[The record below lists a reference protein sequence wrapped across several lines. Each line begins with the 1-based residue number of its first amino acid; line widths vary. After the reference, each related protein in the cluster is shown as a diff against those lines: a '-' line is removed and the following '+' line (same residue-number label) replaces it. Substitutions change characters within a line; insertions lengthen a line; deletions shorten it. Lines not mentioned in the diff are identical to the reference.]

1 VKGLPLF
8 RVREWVRS
16 VRDRVAQFGYTKTA
30 LVLAL
35 TIIEGVIVARYCYSF
50 ITGYIVPDEAY
61 YYNTYVL
68 DRQPI
73 MSYREVFLTIF
84 MMFFGPVKSVWQFFA
99 SAFAF
104 SSLCAIGTIIV
115 SYKLVKRL
123 QPSDKVSGLLLLS
136 LPLFPVLV
144 VMAATAT
151 TEPLGLLF
159 AMTGVYLTLR
169 YVQEGSSVSALLSGA
184 SFILAYKVREPY
196 LLLAAGFVLLYMVV
210 AAKRRTGRGFLAYLI
225 PVLPWFPVPV
235 RLQPLDFAQ
244 PVLALVTGLVS
255 RLPAYFSAL
264 LSVWT
269 PVPPA
274 TTATT
279 ATTAC
284 AVTAAT
290 TACAV
295 TASTA
300 AITATPAVTLPPIL
314 PPVETLLNPT
324 VSVATSSSPH
334 PELAEALGLG
344 LFYGYNPLFAVF
356 ALASVALAV
365 YLLLR
370 SRSSEASF
378 VLLSMILSLG
388 TFAVSV
394 MFTIVA
400 NPTAVTAWTSTLVRA
415 AHTSLPSF
423 VGFGGLYQRLK
434 PKRVAVLIMV
444 TMLLMSTQVPGF
456 AATFQRSLSREP
468 VDRLSLDYRAP
479 YYRMY
484 LIAEDSGKTLVFGGL
499 HMRGIRIYMSMLPNV
514 KLVPVPGTID
524 ELRGWLAIGWDAVFL
539 YDDWV
544 TIAVPEMI
552 GAYPSYYG
560 EILKSRE
567 FGGHALETLWVDGE
581 SYALKMTTLSPVLCT
596 GSMSDTAAS
605 SSSALFL
612 GESRPSASS
621 ITLTSEALVP
631 SGHGYLSTNTKL
643 AGDFFS
649 HNEFR
654 TVSEISAD
662 FEHYDI
668 PVQG

>member
-1 VKGLPLF
+1 MKGLTLF

-84 MMFFGPVKSVWQFFA
+84 MMFFGPVKNVWQFFA
-99 SAFAF
+99 SAFVY
-104 SSLCAIGTIIV
+104 SSLCAIGTIVI

-123 QPSDKVSGLLLLS
+123 QPSDQVSGLLLLS

-269 PVPPA
+269 SVPP
-274 TTATT
+274 
-279 ATTAC
+279 
-284 AVTAAT
+284 
-290 TACAV
+290 
-295 TASTA
+295 
-300 AITATPAVTLPPIL
+300 ATPAVTLPPIL

-378 VLLSMILSLG
+378 VLLSVILSLG

-400 NPTAVTAWTSTLVRA
+400 NPTAVTGWTSTLVRA

-434 PKRVAVLIMV
+434 PRRVAVLIIV
-444 TMLLMSTQVPGF
+444 TMLLLSTQVPSF
-456 AATFQRSLSREP
+456 AATFQKSLSLEP

>member
-35 TIIEGVIVARYCYSF
+35 TIIEGVIIARYCYSF
-50 ITGYIVPDEAY
+50 ITGYIVPDEAW

-99 SAFAF
+99 SAFVY
-104 SSLCAIGTIIV
+104 SSLCAIGTIVI

-123 QPSDKVSGLLLLS
+123 QPSDQVSGLLLLS

-169 YVQEGSSVSALLSGA
+169 YVQEGSSVNALLSGA

-235 RLQPLDFAQ
+235 RLQPFDFAQ

-264 LSVWT
+264 LSLWT

-274 TTATT
+274 TTSTT
-279 ATTAC
+279 S
-284 AVTAAT
+284 TAAT
-290 TACAV
+290 A
-295 TASTA
+295 
-300 AITATPAVTLPPIL
+300 ATPAVTLPPIL
-314 PPVETLLNPT
+314 PPVEALLNPT

-378 VLLSMILSLG
+378 VLLSVILSLG

-400 NPTAVTAWTSTLVRA
+400 NPTAVTVWTSTLVRA

-444 TMLLMSTQVPGF
+444 TMLLLSTQVPSF
-456 AATFQRSLSREP
+456 AATFQKSLSLEP

-479 YYRMY
+479 YYRLY
-484 LIAEDSGKTLVFGGL
+484 LLAKDSGKTLVIGGI
-499 HMRGIRIYMSMLPNV
+499 HFRGIRMYMSMLPNV
-514 KLVPVPGTID
+514 VLSPVPGSED
-524 ELRGWLAIGWDAVFL
+524 GFKGLLAQQWDAIFL

-560 EILKSRE
+560 EILKS
-567 FGGHALETLWVDGE
+567 GQYPGYVIETLWVDGE
-581 SYALKMTTLSPVLCT
+581 SYAMRMTPTAHSAVLSGPVIFPDALCA
-596 GSMSDTAAS
+596 D
-605 SSSALFL
+605 SACC
-612 GESRPSASS
+612 GQQDVQRS
-621 ITLTSEALVP
+621 IRTSLRCSV
-631 SGHGYLSTNTKL
+631 L
-643 AGDFFS
+643 
-649 HNEFR
+649 R
-654 TVSEISAD
+654 
-662 FEHYDI
+662 
-668 PVQG
+668 

>member
-1 VKGLPLF
+1 VKGLTLF

-50 ITGYIVPDEAY
+50 ITGYIVPDEAW

-99 SAFAF
+99 SAFVY
-104 SSLCAIGTIIV
+104 SSLCAIGTIVI

-123 QPSDKVSGLLLLS
+123 QPSDQVSGLLLLS

-235 RLQPLDFAQ
+235 RLQPFDFAQ
-244 PVLALVTGLVS
+244 PILALVTGLVS

-264 LSVWT
+264 LSTTT
-269 PVPPA
+269 P
-274 TTATT
+274 
-279 ATTAC
+279 
-284 AVTAAT
+284 
-290 TACAV
+290 
-295 TASTA
+295 
-300 AITATPAVTLPPIL
+300 TLPPIL

-334 PELAEALGLG
+334 PEFAEALGLG

-400 NPTAVTAWTSTLVRA
+400 NPSAVTGWTSTLVRA

-434 PKRVAVLIMV
+434 PKRVAALIIV
-444 TMLLMSTQVPGF
+444 TMLLLSTQVPSF

-479 YYRMY
+479 YYRLY
-484 LIAEDSGKTLVFGGL
+484 LLAKDSGKTLVIGGI
-499 HMRGIRIYMSMLPNV
+499 HFRGIRMYMSMLPNV
-514 KLVPVPGTID
+514 ALSTVPGSED
-524 ELRGWLAIGWDAVFL
+524 GFKGLLAQQWDAIFL

-552 GAYPSYYG
+552 SAYPSYYG
-560 EILKSRE
+560 EILKSIQYP
-567 FGGHALETLWVDGE
+567 GYVIETLWVDGE
-581 SYALKMTTLSPVLCT
+581 SYAMRMT
-596 GSMSDTAAS
+596 
-605 SSSALFL
+605 
-612 GESRPSASS
+612 PSAHSAVLSGPVMFDDVRCTDSACCGQQCFQRS
-621 ITLTSEALVP
+621 IRTLLRCSVFP
-631 SGHGYLSTNTKL
+631 
-643 AGDFFS
+643 
-649 HNEFR
+649 
-654 TVSEISAD
+654 
-662 FEHYDI
+662 
-668 PVQG
+668 

>member
-1 VKGLPLF
+1 MKGLPLF

-50 ITGYIVPDEAY
+50 ITGYIVPDEAW

-104 SSLCAIGTIIV
+104 SSLCAIGTIVI

-123 QPSDKVSGLLLLS
+123 QPSDQVSGLLLLS

-210 AAKRRTGRGFLAYLI
+210 AAKRRTVRGFLAYLI

-274 TTATT
+274 TTAT
-279 ATTAC
+279 
-284 AVTAAT
+284 
-290 TACAV
+290 
-295 TASTA
+295 
-300 AITATPAVTLPPIL
+300 PAVTLPPNL
-314 PPVETLLNPT
+314 PPVEALLNPT

-434 PKRVAVLIMV
+434 PKRVAVLIIV
-444 TMLLMSTQVPGF
+444 TMLLLSTQVPSF
-456 AATFQRSLSREP
+456 AATFQRSLSLEP

-479 YYRMY
+479 YYRLY
-484 LIAEDSGKTLVFGGL
+484 LLAKDSGKTLVIGGI
-499 HMRGIRIYMSMLPNV
+499 HFRGIRMYMSMLPNV
-514 KLVPVPGTID
+514 ALSTVPGSED
-524 ELRGWLAIGWDAVFL
+524 GFKGLLAQQWDAIFL

-544 TIAVPEMI
+544 TIAVPWMI
-552 GAYPSYYG
+552 DMYPAYYG
-560 EILKSRE
+560 EILKSRQYP
-567 FGGHALETLWVDGE
+567 GYMLDMVWVDGE
-581 SYALKMTTLSPVLCT
+581 SYAIKMIPTTAQSVVPPTNSPCLSVQSPMIVALDNVT
-596 GSMSDTAAS
+596 RAS
-605 SSSALFL
+605 V
-612 GESRPSASS
+612 R
-621 ITLTSEALVP
+621 
-631 SGHGYLSTNTKL
+631 
-643 AGDFFS
+643 
-649 HNEFR
+649 
-654 TVSEISAD
+654 
-662 FEHYDI
+662 I
-668 PVQG
+668 P

>member
-1 VKGLPLF
+1 MKGLPLF

-35 TIIEGVIVARYCYSF
+35 SIIEGVIVARYCYSF
-50 ITGYIVPDEAY
+50 ITGYIVPDEAW

-84 MMFFGPVKSVWQFFA
+84 MIFFGPVKSVWQFFA
-99 SAFAF
+99 SAFVY
-104 SSLCAIGTIIV
+104 SSLCAIGTIVI

-123 QPSDKVSGLLLLS
+123 QPSDQVSGLLLLS

-196 LLLAAGFVLLYMVV
+196 LLLAAGFVLLYMVI
-210 AAKRRTGRGFLAYLI
+210 AAKRRTVRGFLAYLI

-244 PVLALVTGLVS
+244 PVLALVTGVVS

-269 PVPPA
+269 SVPPS

-279 ATTAC
+279 ATA
-284 AVTAAT
+284 
-290 TACAV
+290 
-295 TASTA
+295 
-300 AITATPAVTLPPIL
+300 ATPAVTLPPIL
-314 PPVETLLNPT
+314 PPVETLLNPS

-400 NPTAVTAWTSTLVRA
+400 NPTAVTVWTSTLVRA

-434 PKRVAVLIMV
+434 PKRVAVLIIV
-444 TMLLMSTQVPGF
+444 TMLLLSTQVPSF

-484 LIAEDSGKTLVFGGL
+484 LLAEDSGKTLVFGGL

-524 ELRGWLAIGWDAVFL
+524 EFRGWLAIGWDAVFL

-560 EILKSRE
+560 EILKS
-567 FGGHALETLWVDGE
+567 GQYPGYVIETLWVDGE
-581 SYALKMTTLSPVLCT
+581 SYAMRMT
-596 GSMSDTAAS
+596 
-605 SSSALFL
+605 
-612 GESRPSASS
+612 PSAHSAVLSGPVMFDDVRCAVSACCGQQYFQRS
-621 ITLTSEALVP
+621 IRTLLRCSVFP
-631 SGHGYLSTNTKL
+631 
-643 AGDFFS
+643 
-649 HNEFR
+649 
-654 TVSEISAD
+654 
-662 FEHYDI
+662 
-668 PVQG
+668 